1 MQRDACHGIQR
12 ISRSAPAWSDGHSSP
27 SNHVCSRPSTQREWS
42 SGPGRPLPP
51 HHRPYSPATL
61 DGCHMRLLPG
71 AEWRAASATERGT
84 PRIGRSH
91 IERRETLLFLLLRLS
106 GSSSSSAC
114 CSSPP
119 LLRLRHHNTLS
130 PHPLPSPSP
139 SPLPLSLLLLV
150 CVPEPN

>member
-91 IERRETLLFLLLRLS
+91 IERREPPIPPPPPQWFVVLLCLLFL
-106 GSSSSSAC
+106 SSVAEAA
-114 CSSPP
+114 PP
-119 LLRLRHHNTLS
+119 Q
-130 PHPLPSPSP
+130 HPLPLLSPSP
-139 SPLPLSLLLLV
+139 LLLLV